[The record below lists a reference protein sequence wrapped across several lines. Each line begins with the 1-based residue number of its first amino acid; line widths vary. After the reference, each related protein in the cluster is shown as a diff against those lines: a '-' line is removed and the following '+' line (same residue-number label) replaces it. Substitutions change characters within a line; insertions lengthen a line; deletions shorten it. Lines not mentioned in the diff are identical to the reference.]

1 MAVGAA
7 LLRRGHAVEL
17 VANPYYERIIR
28 RAGLEFLPAGAF
40 LDLEAQVERNPHLLE
55 PLKGGATLVDDILSP
70 NTIATYEALK
80 ARFETRRPDVLLG
93 NDLSFGAFWAAA
105 ERDIPCVLAHATPMM
120 WASRAAPIV
129 TSDWTPPRFVQAG
142 LAVAGRA
149 FIEWFLGRRLR
160 RDARRVRT
168 KVRDPSLRGTKS
180 LIGLQLGLWS
190 PLLRGSVSTDPA
202 NGVICGSVRAS
213 GFGAPAAGLPP
224 EVEAFLA
231 AGPPP
236 VVVGLGSIYSLI
248 TSELLQN
255 IAAACVQSGLR
266 CLIVG
271 HASDAKFPEGVVAVR
286 YAPYDALFPRA
297 AVAVVHGG
305 AGATGDALRSGR
317 PVLAVPFAF
326 DQFWMA
332 AQIVRLGVG
341 ERIRVATRSAD
352 DFAAVLQRL
361 VSDPALASRAAETAR
376 GFVAERDGAEIAA
389 DRIEALLASGRPEI
403 AATAA

>member
-1 MAVGAA
+1 
-7 LLRRGHAVEL
+7 
-17 VANPYYERIIR
+17 
-28 RAGLEFLPAGAF
+28 
-40 LDLEAQVERNPHLLE
+40 
-55 PLKGGATLVDDILSP
+55 
-70 NTIATYEALK
+70 
-80 ARFETRRPDVLLG
+80 
-93 NDLSFGAFWAAA
+93 
-105 ERDIPCVLAHATPMM
+105 
-120 WASRAAPIV
+120 
-129 TSDWTPPRFVQAG
+129 
-142 LAVAGRA
+142 
-149 FIEWFLGRRLR
+149 
-160 RDARRVRT
+160 
-168 KVRDPSLRGTKS
+168 
-180 LIGLQLGLWS
+180 
-190 PLLRGSVSTDPA
+190 
-202 NGVICGSVRAS
+202 
-213 GFGAPAAGLPP
+213 
-224 EVEAFLA
+224 
-231 AGPPP
+231 
-236 VVVGLGSIYSLI
+236 VGLGSIYSLI